1 MFRITIFI
9 LLSNFVV
16 YPIAQ
21 IRIIVYNLNIKA
33 QHTNKSKEIITMNA
47 KEKRAL
53 EQKRLMDERM
63 KKMAANNERK
73 AKNAEK
79 KVAPTGNN
87 KEKKQHKSISKAAG
101 LKSTFVIEDELLM
114 TSFGKGN
121 DAVSEKRISKERIV
135 DLNTVSQFNVEHKE
149 KNYKIKGRSA
159 HTSEI
164 IDPRESRLVTG
175 VDELR
180 CKDKLEMQYFGR
192 TFNDNIHIQ
201 LIYNILDIEKILAI
215 HINNIVYELNNLRR
229 VDKYAEYDDFVGYL
243 DSRNNY
249 DTFCNAEEKLPF
261 DLRDRKKAVENVNRS
276 KWSFDR
282 LVNGKRLL
290 YFGEFFAPPTY
301 KKDESD
307 SKKEIK
313 WLEYNKKVF
322 ALFSLLGELRQFC
335 AHSRKGKDAWLYN
348 LEKIDDEL
356 LALINNHY
364 NKKIHDI
371 NKSFIEKNKTNLY
384 IIYKM
389 FPGCNKQ
396 KFAQHLY
403 DFVIYKDYKYLGFS
417 IKKLREKIMEFYD
430 ASKMKSTDYDSVR
443 HKLNLLFDFVI
454 YIHYITDKTGL
465 IENNVSVLRSA
476 VTEDEKELF
485 YNKEA
490 ERLWSEIKGTVNGIL
505 LENING
511 KNLADDSKTDMSVSA
526 DSLNSLSTQCNAF
539 SKFIYM
545 ITMFLDG
552 KEINDLLTTLINKF
566 ENIRSFIDVLKNNGM
581 VFEFSNDYKMFEN
594 SKQIAMDIR
603 AINSFARMKKPG
615 KDAKRIMYKEAAEI
629 LGVTLPDEK
638 FDEVLTEMLRK
649 ETKEEKNSGI
659 KIKHDFRNF
668 IASNVI
674 ESDRFKYLIRYANPK
689 HIREIAN
696 NENVIRFVLKG
707 IPETQID
714 RYYKS
719 CKGVD
724 GAVLNQK
731 IDFLTDIITGID
743 FMDFSDV
750 NNNKCSSRNE
760 KKYKEQKQA
769 VITLYLTVMYLLTK
783 NLVYVNSRYFLAFH
797 CLERDT
803 ALITGKEWGQVEDY
817 CLLTKK
823 FISEDD
829 PYKKTEKTY
838 PNGEPKNK
846 KYIKD
851 RYCRI
856 LENNLA
862 CNDATLIRQYRNNA
876 AHIGAV
882 RNAHLYIKDIKKFD
896 SYFELY
902 HYITQRTLEAGYYSF
917 KKFKGQQGETVP
929 ALEAKS
935 IEYFAAVRKYD
946 AYCKDFVK
954 ALNTPFGY
962 KLARYK
968 NLSINELFD
977 KNAQTPTKE
986 TGEIKESATAC
997 E

>member
-1 MFRITIFI
+1 MAVNEERK
-9 LLSNFVV
+9 NEKMVEEM
-16 YPIAQ
+16 PIA
-21 IRIIVYNLNIKA
+21 K
-33 QHTNKSKEIITMNA
+33 T
-47 KEKRAL
+47 EK
-53 EQKRLMDERM
+53 D
-63 KKMAANNERK
+63 
-73 AKNAEK
+73 
-79 KVAPTGNN
+79 N
-87 KEKKQHKSISKAAG
+87 KENKQRKSISKAAG
-101 LKSTFVIEDELLM
+101 LKSTFVVEDELLM

-121 DAVSEKRISKERIV
+121 EAVSEKRISREKIV
-135 DLNTVSQFNVEHKE
+135 NLNEVSQFDVEQKE
-149 KNYKIKGRSA
+149 KNYKIKGRA
-159 HTSEI
+159 KHIAEV
-164 IDPRESRLVTG
+164 IDPRESRLVLG

-215 HINNIVYELNNLRR
+215 HINNIIYELNNLRR
-229 VDKYAEYDDFVGYL
+229 VDRYAEYDDFVGYL
-243 DSRNNY
+243 DSRNDY
-249 DTFCNAEEKLPF
+249 DTFCNPEEKLPL
-261 DLRDRKKAVENVNRS
+261 DLRERERAVKNVNRS
-276 KWSFDR
+276 KTSFDR
-282 LVNGKRLL
+282 LVNGKRLQ
-290 YFGEFFAPPTY
+290 YFGEFFAPP
-301 KKDESD
+301 K
-307 SKKEIK
+307 SKKNED
-313 WLEYNKKVF
+313 WLEYNKKIF
-322 ALFSLLGELRQFC
+322 AAFSLLGELRQFC
-335 AHSRKGKDAWLYN
+335 AHSRKDKDAWLYN
-348 LEKIDDEL
+348 LEKIDSEL
-356 LALINNHY
+356 LTLINNSY
-364 NKKIHDI
+364 DKSIQKI
-371 NKSFIEKNKTNLY
+371 NKSFIENNKTNLY
-384 IIYKM
+384 IIYQM
-389 FPGCNKQ
+389 FQGCNKQ

-403 DFVIYKDYKYLGFS
+403 DFVVYKEYKYIVFS
-417 IKKLREKIMEFYD
+417 IKKLREKIMELPD
-430 ASKMKSTDYDSVR
+430 AAKMKDTNYDSVR

-465 IENNVSVLRSA
+465 IEKNVSVLRSS
-476 VTEDEKELF
+476 VTEDEKEQF
-485 YNKEA
+485 YTKEA
-490 ERLWSEIKGTVNGIL
+490 ERLWNEIKYTVNGVL
-505 LENING
+505 LKNMNG
-511 KNLADDSKTDMSVSA
+511 KDLADKKKTDKSVSME
-526 DSLNSLSTQCNAF
+526 SINSLSTHGNTF

-552 KEINDLLTTLINKF
+552 KEINDLLTTLMNKF
-566 ENIRSFIDVLKNNGM
+566 ENIQSFIDVLKNNGM

-603 AINSFARMKKPG
+603 AINSFARMEKPTN
-615 KDAKRIMYKEAAEI
+615 DAKKIMYKEAAEI
-629 LGVTLPDEK
+629 LGYKLDEEGLDAK
-638 FDEVLTEMLRK
+638 LDEILKV
-649 ETKEEKNSGI
+649 EKGK

-719 CKGVD
+719 CKGVL
-724 GAVLNQK
+724 GAGLNEK

-750 NNNKCSSRNE
+750 NNNDRYSSRDE
-760 KKYKEQKQA
+760 KEYKAQKQA
-769 VITLYLTVMYLLTK
+769 VITLYLTIMYLLTK

-803 ALITGKEWGQVEDY
+803 ALITGKEWWQVEDY

-902 HYITQRTLEAGYYSF
+902 HYITQRALEAGYYSF
-917 KKFKGQQGETVP
+917 KKYKEQQGETVP